1 MLKGAKILA
10 ERSVREI
17 RVAEAGD
24 RVGRMFG
31 TDGVRGVAGADL
43 SVELTVALGRAG
55 ATLLGQR
62 SGRRPR
68 LLVGRDTRRSGAMLE
83 AALCAGAMSA
93 GADVLTLGVATTPAV
108 AYLVR
113 VLELDAGVV
122 ISASHNPAPYNGIKF
137 FDGNGY
143 KLPDSLEDEIE
154 HRLQW
159 RRPEDRALGPTGAEL
174 GVLTSAVGELERY
187 VAFLASVAGDLGR
200 FRIVCD
206 CANGA
211 AWQLAPEVFR
221 RAGAEVHSMF
231 CDPDGLNINDGCGSL
246 HPEALQTVVRERGA
260 DLGLAFDGDAD
271 RLIAVDEKGQVVDGD
286 QVMAVLGLDL
296 LLRDALPGRT
306 VVGTVMSN
314 YGLEV
319 ALAQAGGRLVRTRVG
334 DRYVL
339 EEMRQ
344 AGYILGGEQS
354 GHIILLD
361 HHTTGD
367 GLCTAAALAALM
379 RRKGQPLS
387 ELAAVM
393 PHMPQVLQNVPVR
406 TRDGWDRNGT
416 IQAAI
421 AAAEGVL
428 AGRGRVVVRPSGT
441 EPLLRIMVEGE
452 DEAVVRGQADVLTQV
467 VRQELG

>member
-1 MLKGAKILA
+1 METHAV
-10 ERSVREI
+10 EP
-17 RVAEAGD
+17 GD
-24 RVGRMFG
+24 RLGRMFG

-55 ATLLGQR
+55 AMLLGQR

-68 LLVGRDTRRSGAMLE
+68 LLVGRDTRRSGTMLE
-83 AALCAGAMSA
+83 AALSAGAMSV
-93 GADVLTLGVATTPAV
+93 GADVWSLGVATTPAV
-108 AYLVR
+108 AHLVR
-113 VLELDAGVV
+113 ILEFDAGVV

-137 FDGNGY
+137 FDGSGY

-159 RRPEDRALGPTGAEL
+159 RRLEDRGPGPTGAEL
-174 GVLTSAVGELERY
+174 GVLTPAAGELESY
-187 VAFLASVAGDLGR
+187 VAFIAAVAGDLAGL
-200 FRIVCD
+200 RIVCD

-211 AWQLAPEVFR
+211 AWRLAPEAFR
-221 RAGAEVHSMF
+221 RAGADVYTIF
-231 CDPDGLNINDGCGSL
+231 CDPNGLNINEGCGSL
-246 HPEALQTVVRERGA
+246 FPEALQTAVRERGA

-286 QVMAVLGLDL
+286 HMLAVLGLDL
-296 LLRDALPGRT
+296 LWRDALPGRT

-344 AGYILGGEQS
+344 AGYVLGGEQS

-379 RRKGQPLS
+379 RRKGSPLS

-393 PHMPQVLQNVPVR
+393 PQMPQVLKSVPVR
-406 TRDGWDRNGT
+406 TRDGWDRNDT

-421 AAAEGVL
+421 ATAEGVL

-452 DEAVVRGQADVLTQV
+452 DESVVRGQAEALTQV
-467 VRQELG
+467 VRQELGG